1 MFDDQQQNFEVL
13 VMSNFNYIDDI
24 DESIEEDSTAAT
36 VGRSA
41 GPSYRAPLSNY
52 ERLMLKGRAAAS
64 A

>member
-41 GPSYRAPLSNY
+41 GPS
-52 ERLMLKGRAAAS
+52 
-64 A
+64 